1 MAQDILMSLI
11 NRSMDA
17 VRGEIDLSGIEQKA
31 TVIGSQV
38 YNVVLLD
45 GNVPRS

>member
-1 MAQDILMSLI
+1 MSLI

-31 TVIGSQV
+31 KPATSVIGSQV
-38 YNVVLLD
+38 YTV
-45 GNVPRS
+45 S